1 MYGPISFERS
11 DPSGASVG
19 NSKEPRRRGRKP
31 ATAPTP
37 AQDRA
42 LSAIRRFAVRHGFPP
57 TVKELGEE
65 LGIAPASAHEL
76 ITALERKGCLHRSA
90 GKARSLEILPNPAP
104 PVEGLTAV
112 PIVGRVPAGSPVL
125 AIENVVGELLV
136 DSRIARGRCFA
147 LKVKGDSMI
156 DADINDG
163 DYVIVRQQPLA
174 ESGEIVV
181 AMLANDATVKRLRMA
196 GEVIE
201 LRPENRRLPPILIG
215 PDDDL
220 RILGRVVAVHRRNRG
235 STFSK

>member
-1 MYGPISFERS
+1 M
-11 DPSGASVG
+11 
-19 NSKEPRRRGRKP
+19 
-31 ATAPTP
+31 
-37 AQDRA
+37 
-42 LSAIRRFAVRHGFPP
+42 
-57 TVKELGEE
+57 
-65 LGIAPASAHEL
+65 
-76 ITALERKGCLHRSA
+76 
-90 GKARSLEILPNPAP
+90 
-104 PVEGLTAV
+104 
-112 PIVGRVPAGSPVL
+112 

-181 AMLANDATVKRLRMA
+181 AMLENDATVKRLRMA

-201 LRPENRRLPPILIG
+201 LRPENPRLSPIQIG

-220 RILGRVVAVHRRNRG
+220 RIVGKVVAVHRRNRG
-235 STFSK
+235 SVVGK